1 MLRAAQPGRRLSGR
15 DRRVRGGQWSDRSS
29 ARARRRSRSWN
40 VSERINTL
48 AGIGV
53 PRFIS
58 RIVLVMVR
66 EMEETDGFPPRFCR
80 PFFALFRL
88 RMWPAAIGA
97 ACRIVEQRQIRLQLA
112 EAPAPFL
119 GR

>member
-15 DRRVRGGQWSDRSS
+15 DRRVRGGKWSDRSS
-29 ARARRRSRSWN
+29 APARGGSRSWN

-66 EMEETDGFPPRFCR
+66 EMEDTDGFPP
-80 PFFALFRL
+80 PFWRAFIAMLRL
-88 RMWPAAIGA
+88 RIGPAAIVA